1 MKDKVLD
8 AYKNKKLIGIY
19 TDSINPNSFSVGY
32 ILHAD
37 ENSYILYNISPYGKF
52 DGYSCELVEDIIK
65 IEEDSKYLNNIQK
78 LINYYKLDVVDEM
91 LFDDSKPIVFNF
103 IEFIKSSNSICSI
116 LTDNSDIYDIV
127 GFIKKYNK
135 KSIEIL
141 QIDSDSYEDGIIKIN
156 IDNIEKIVCSSNDE
170 KKLEIL
176 YKLNNKYFL
185 EN

>member
-1 MKDKVLD
+1 
-8 AYKNKKLIGIY
+8 
-19 TDSINPNSFSVGY
+19 
-32 ILHAD
+32 
-37 ENSYILYNISPYGKF
+37 
-52 DGYSCELVEDIIK
+52 
-65 IEEDSKYLNNIQK
+65 
-78 LINYYKLDVVDEM
+78 M

-116 LTDNSDIYDIV
+116 LTDNRDIYDIV

-135 KSIEIL
+135 KNIEIL